1 MSFLNKSLRS
11 RIFLSMILLV
21 IGASILIVV
30 VTVFQYR
37 ENTQDYHR
45 ERLIRKE
52 TAIRE
57 NIDYVI
63 KNTTYPVE
71 TDKIAF
77 IFKNKI
83 YEIKDIHQLDVFLYD
98 LEGNLLI
105 SSQASFIKDTTHS
118 KISKKA
124 LEGLKKSIDKHFIE
138 KFVEKDFEYQSSFTY
153 ITDSHFKPIAILN
166 LPYLEDDEFLNKELK
181 EYLGRLGI
189 AYIFM
194 LLFAIV
200 LAYFL
205 SKYITRSLNTISEKI
220 KETRLNKRNKKILIP
235 LLSRVIYLLTTC
247 EFMIK
252 KIT

>member
-1 MSFLNKSLRS
+1 MSFLNRSLRS

-71 TDKIAF
+71 TDKIAL

-83 YEIKDIHQLDVFLYD
+83 YEIEDIHQLNIFLY
-98 LEGNLLI
+98 
-105 SSQASFIKDTTHS
+105 F
-118 KISKKA
+118 
-124 LEGLKKSIDKHFIE
+124 
-138 KFVEKDFEYQSSFTY
+138 
-153 ITDSHFKPIAILN
+153 
-166 LPYLEDDEFLNKELK
+166 
-181 EYLGRLGI
+181 
-189 AYIFM
+189 
-194 LLFAIV
+194 
-200 LAYFL
+200 
-205 SKYITRSLNTISEKI
+205 
-220 KETRLNKRNKKILIP
+220 
-235 LLSRVIYLLTTC
+235 LLSLYR
-247 EFMIK
+247 
-252 KIT
+252 